1 MSESMPSWYSYFK
14 FQCGAVISRIK
25 WNAFVADCV
34 CLVKFNQDIGRGTE
48 DWKFL
53 PRVVEEL
60 ARLYVVGNNK
70 ALMSKEDIHKQALD
84 CKRIY
89 DEELN
94 RLDHELTKKSKI
106 NEEHRSKR
114 GRTNDASSSGAVE
127 YDSDDTIEMTEQEID
142 LAYKT
147 LSSKTCNL

>member
-1 MSESMPSWYSYFK
+1 MHDFT
-14 FQCGAVISRIK
+14 
-25 WNAFVADCV
+25 ADCV
-34 CLVKFNQDIGRGTE
+34 CLVNFNQDIGKGTE

-60 ARLYVVGNNK
+60 AKLDVAENNK
-70 ALMSKEDIHKQALD
+70 ASMSKEDIHKQALD

-89 DEELN
+89 EEELN
-94 RLDHELTKKSKI
+94 RLDHESTKNSKIKEQKSKKG
-106 NEEHRSKR
+106 RSN
-114 GRTNDASSSGAVE
+114 TASSSRAVD

-147 LSSKTCNL
+147 LSSNLCHM